1 MLDAHFA
8 LQDQKLL
15 GDLSQ
20 LEVFVNGSFC
30 RAEDAKI
37 SVWDHGLLYGDGIFE
52 GIRAYQ
58 GGVFKLNAHL
68 ERLFESAKAIGMTL
82 PYGLKELSEVVLET
96 LKRNQLQD
104 AHVRVLVT
112 RGIGKPGVS
121 PVSCVQ
127 PGLVIMAYPFPPLLG
142 EKPAR
147 LITSS
152 VQRKAPHSVDARVK
166 SLNYLD
172 NVLAKL
178 QAICAGMDDA
188 IMLDSTGCI
197 AETTG
202 ANVFA
207 VIRGSIHTP
216 TLTAALPGI
225 TRYTVIQLAKEEGYS
240 VTERPMTLGDLYV
253 ADEVF
258 LTGTAT
264 EIAVVGEIDGRKIG
278 EEKAGPVTSKL
289 IRIYQDLVISGP
301 DVTRIF

>member
-152 VQRKAPHSVDARVK
+152 VTCTGVY
-166 SLNYLD
+166 YLH
-172 NVLAKL
+172 NVVG
-178 QAICAGMDDA
+178 CEERMTRP
-188 IMLDSTGCI
+188 ST
-197 AETTG
+197 
-202 ANVFA
+202 
-207 VIRGSIHTP
+207 R
-216 TLTAALPGI
+216 
-225 TRYTVIQLAKEEGYS
+225 TRYI
-240 VTERPMTLGDLYV
+240 ERLSSRRMTTLQS
-253 ADEVF
+253 
-258 LTGTAT
+258 
-264 EIAVVGEIDGRKIG
+264 
-278 EEKAGPVTSKL
+278 P
-289 IRIYQDLVISGP
+289 
-301 DVTRIF
+301 

>member
-20 LEVFVNGSFC
+20 LEVFVNGAFC

-58 GGVFKLNAHL
+58 GGVFKLNVHL

-82 PYGLKELSEVVLET
+82 PYSLKELSEVVLET

-127 PGLVIMAYPFPPLLG
+127 PGLVIMAYPFPPIAWRKTG
-142 EKPAR
+142 KAHHFQCPA
-147 LITSS
+147 
-152 VQRKAPHSVDARVK
+152 Q
-166 SLNYLD
+166 
-172 NVLAKL
+172 
-178 QAICAGMDDA
+178 
-188 IMLDSTGCI
+188 STAFGGC
-197 AETTG
+197 
-202 ANVFA
+202 
-207 VIRGSIHTP
+207 
-216 TLTAALPGI
+216 
-225 TRYTVIQLAKEEGYS
+225 
-240 VTERPMTLGDLYV
+240 
-253 ADEVF
+253 
-258 LTGTAT
+258 
-264 EIAVVGEIDGRKIG
+264 
-278 EEKAGPVTSKL
+278 
-289 IRIYQDLVISGP
+289 
-301 DVTRIF
+301 